1 MKNRTLLP
9 VRMQMLYF
17 FSSLNKTM
25 HAHSN
30 NDPNSNQFAYTT
42 KYYYS
47 SEFSNTGKIPSH

>member
-1 MKNRTLLP
+1 
-9 VRMQMLYF
+9 MQMLYF